1 VAAPAGPPSA
11 SPTQAMARD
20 IGKVLGFGCLGMLV
34 VLIVVAVMIGRSSSR
49 CPPVLDT
56 RAVSPDSAWD
66 AAAFHFECGFGRK
79 GTASVSIVPVGE
91 LPTYPA
97 NLLTVM
103 DSSAVD
109 FLLGRAK
116 PPALEMIWEGPDS
129 LLIRYPAGVQ
139 VISRLGSALGIQA
152 RYEARE

>member
-1 VAAPAGPPSA
+1 
-11 SPTQAMARD
+11 
-20 IGKVLGFGCLGMLV
+20 MLV
-34 VLIVVAVMIGRSSSR
+34 VLIVLAVMIGRSSSR

-56 RAVSPDSAWD
+56 RVVSPDSAYD
-66 AAAFHFECGFGRK
+66 AVAFHFECGFGRK
-79 GTASVSIVPVGE
+79 GTASVSIVPSGE
-91 LPTYPA
+91 PPAYPG

-116 PPALEMIWEGPDS
+116 APALEMIWEGPDAV
-129 LLIRYPAGVQ
+129 LIRYPAGAQ
-139 VISRLGSALGIQA
+139 VISRLESALGIQA